1 MKALIT
7 RSLKLSE
14 QAKSQLESLG
24 LEIVVQQDE
33 GAPVEQPEQFE
44 LVICYDL
51 FGKNDISRFS
61 SLKYIQLTSVG
72 TDHMPLA
79 EIERR
84 GILLRNA
91 RGVSSVPIAEF
102 VLGGVLQIYKKTRL
116 FWQNQQQREW
126 KRHGGL
132 QEIAGKQVCIVG
144 AGSIGCE
151 LAKRFA
157 AFDAQVLGI
166 SPSSVSSPWFA
177 AVWPPERLAEALA
190 LADIVALSL
199 PLRPETWHLFNAER
213 LAQLKPG
220 ALLVNVARGPVVD
233 EQALVAALQSGRL
246 QGAVLDVFEQEPLP
260 PDSPLWDMPN
270 VVLTPHNAFL
280 SESKDSRLFEVVL
293 QNVREWLVAA
303 GR

>member
-1 MKALIT
+1 MKTLIT
-7 RSLKLSE
+7 HSFKLTE
-14 QAKSQLESLG
+14 AQKSQLAGLG
-24 LEIVVQQDE
+24 LEIVYQQDN
-33 GAPVEQPEQFE
+33 APVEQPEQFE

-51 FGKNDISRFS
+51 FSSNDLSRFR

-91 RGVSSVPIAEF
+91 RGVASVPIAEF
-102 VLGGVLQIYKKTRL
+102 VLGGVLQIYKKNRQ
-116 FWQNQQQREW
+116 FWQNQQQRQW
-126 KRHGGL
+126 KRLHGL

-157 AFDAQVLGI
+157 AFDARVLGI
-166 SPSSVSSPWFA
+166 NPSPVRSPWFA
-177 AVWPPERLAEALA
+177 EVWPPERLAEALGQ
-190 LADIVALSL
+190 ADIVALSL
-199 PLRPETWHLFNAER
+199 PLQPETQHLFNAER

-220 ALLVNVARGPVVD
+220 ALLVNVARGPIVD
-233 EQALVAALQSGRL
+233 EQALLAALQSGHL

-260 PDSPLWDMPN
+260 AASPLWDLPN

-280 SESKDSRLFEVVL
+280 SEGKDARLFEIVQ
-293 QNVREWLVAA
+293 QNLCDWLSLA

>member
-1 MKALIT
+1 MKTLIT
-7 RSLKLSE
+7 HSFKLTE
-14 QAKSQLESLG
+14 PQKSQLASLG
-24 LEIVVQQDE
+24 LEITYQHDT
-33 GAPVEQPEQFE
+33 APVEQPEQFE

-51 FGKNDISRFS
+51 FSNNDLSQFS

-72 TDHMPLA
+72 VDHLPLA

-102 VLGGVLQIYKKTRL
+102 VLGGVLQIYKKANQ
-116 FWQNQQQREW
+116 FWQNQQQHQW
-126 KRHGGL
+126 KRLHGL
-132 QEIAGKQVCIVG
+132 QEIAGKRVCIVG

-157 AFDAQVLGI
+157 AFDAQVLGVNP
-166 SPSSVSSPWFA
+166 SPVSSPWFA
-177 AVWPPERLAEALA
+177 EVWPLERLAEALG

-199 PLRPETWHLFNAER
+199 PLLPETTHLFNAER
-213 LAQLKPG
+213 LAQMKQG
-220 ALLVNVARGPVVD
+220 ALLVNVARGPIVD
-233 EQALVAALQSGRL
+233 EQALLAALQSGHL

-260 PDSPLWDMPN
+260 EDSPLWDLPN

-280 SESKDSRLFEVVL
+280 SESKDARLFEIVQ
-293 QNVREWLVAA
+293 QNLRDWFKLA
-303 GR
+303 GC